1 MSLVEKALEKMQAA
15 ARVQAAAPAA
25 PVAPKPVSRAPS
37 EVSESAVR
45 RVAPPA
51 RVVSLNAAVLRQGGM
66 LPPEHEER
74 VIGRQ
79 FRTIKRPLI
88 SSALGRGTPQLPNGR
103 LIMVASALPGDGKSF
118 TSVNLAISMA
128 KEADLSVLLVD
139 ADVAKQHL
147 STLFSINNEPG
158 LLDALREPSG
168 NLEALVL
175 PTDVPSL
182 SVLSAGRRADNA
194 TELLSSNRMEEVSRQ
209 LAASDPHRI
218 IIFDSTPLMLTTE
231 SQALA
236 HACGQIVMV
245 VRAGVTPQSV
255 VLDAV
260 TSLGDRPISFILNQS
275 VAHTA
280 ANYYYGYEDGREGSI
295 SS

>member
-1 MSLVEKALEKMQAA
+1 
-15 ARVQAAAPAA
+15 
-25 PVAPKPVSRAPS
+25 
-37 EVSESAVR
+37 
-45 RVAPPA
+45 
-51 RVVSLNAAVLRQGGM
+51 
-66 LPPEHEER
+66 
-74 VIGRQ
+74 
-79 FRTIKRPLI
+79 
-88 SSALGRGTPQLPNGR
+88 
-103 LIMVASALPGDGKSF
+103 MVAGALPGDGKSF
-118 TSVNLAISMA
+118 TSLNLAISMA

-168 NLEALVL
+168 NLEGLVL

-182 SVLSAGRRADNA
+182 SVLSAGRRSDNA

-231 SQALA
+231 SQAVA
-236 HACGQIVMV
+236 HAVGQIVMV

-275 VAHTA
+275 VARTA
-280 ANYYYGYEDGREGSI
+280 TDYYYGYEDGREGRAT
-295 SS
+295 